1 MIPSRRVGKGERG
14 GTSVSGSIVMNS
26 TSMYRMNAEDC
37 LRIART
43 ANDQRDRPFWLSLA
57 QSWLH
62 LAEHSARGGD
72 LELVDPHTRS
82 GTH

>member
-1 MIPSRRVGKGERG
+1 
-14 GTSVSGSIVMNS
+14 MNS

-43 ANDQRDRPFWLSLA
+43 ASDQGDRPFWLSLA

-72 LELVDPHTRS
+72 LDIVEPRVRS

>member
-1 MIPSRRVGKGERG
+1 
-14 GTSVSGSIVMNS
+14 MNS
-26 TSMYRMNAEDC
+26 TSMYRMNAEHC

-72 LELVDPHTRS
+72 FDILEPHGRS
-82 GTH
+82 PAH

>member
-1 MIPSRRVGKGERG
+1 
-14 GTSVSGSIVMNS
+14 MNA

-62 LAEHSARGGD
+62 LAEHSARGD
-72 LELVDPHTRS
+72 DFEPVEPRIRS
-82 GTH
+82 GAH